1 MSRIRRIFPG
11 GNTAN
16 GFCSFHD
23 NIISEDRKQLYIF
36 KGMPGGG
43 KSSLMKDM
51 ADKMIEKGY
60 SIEYHHCPSDP
71 SSVDAIVIEELK
83 ISLLDGTAPH
93 NIDPTYPGITDKII
107 DLAQF
112 IDKDKIVGKKEDI
125 VKAKKNNKI
134 AYKRA
139 FNYFKAA
146 KVIYEGIVD
155 DNKRMIDI
163 KGLNNETINL
173 IESVFSK
180 EPMAISSSGFKERHL
195 FSTAYTPEGFVDYT
209 DTILRWIPD
218 IYYIN
223 GEIGTGKSMLLDRL
237 LVESRIRNYEVEI
250 YHNALIP
257 EKIESLYIKELDTI
271 ITSNKHGEVKGK
283 TIIDLN
289 KYLDSNN
296 INKEDMNMFNLLVEK
311 GVIDLNGA
319 KENHFILEK
328 SYRPSVDFSR
338 VNKIKEEIYNE
349 ILTYIK

>member
-1 MSRIRRIFPG
+1 MSKIRRIFPG

-23 NIISEDRKQLYIF
+23 NIISEDRNQLYIF

-51 ADKMIEKGY
+51 AERMIEKGY
-60 SIEYHHCPSDP
+60 SIEYHHCPSDS
-71 SSVDAIVIEELK
+71 SSVDAIVIDELK
-83 ISLLDGTAPH
+83 ICLLDGTDPH
-93 NIDPTYPGITDKII
+93 SIDPKYPGITDKII

-112 IDKDKIVGKKEDI
+112 IDKSKILEKKDDI
-125 VKAKKNNKI
+125 VEAKKNNKI

-146 KVIYEGIVD
+146 KIIHEGIVD

-173 IESVFSK
+173 IDRVFSK
-180 EPMAISSSGFKERHL
+180 EPIEINSNGFKERRL

-209 DTILRWIPD
+209 DTILEWITD

-223 GEIGTGKSMLLDRL
+223 GEIGTGRSMLLDRL

-250 YHNALIP
+250 YYNALIP

-271 ITSNKHGEVKGK
+271 ITSNKHGKTKGN

-311 GVIDLNGA
+311 GTIDLNGA

-328 SYRPSVDFSR
+328 AYKPSVDFSCINR
-338 VNKIKEEIYNE
+338 IREEIYNE
-349 ILTYIK
+349 ILTYI